1 MISGTIRPE
10 QRKHEGECDDAD
22 DEGDAHDGA
31 GEGEGVEDV
40 PEAAELCQHH
50 QLEAVHLDVAGL
62 DLWERTWS
70 WSSSSE
76 LCSVKMFYC
85 SFTQDDLFNRI
96 VDINGEVTKLSI

>member
-1 MISGTIRPE
+1 MRRPE

-22 DEGDAHDGA
+22 NEGDAHDGA

-70 WSSSSE
+70 LHLSSARSK
-76 LCSVKMFYC
+76 CFSVVLPKTTF
-85 SFTQDDLFNRI
+85 
-96 VDINGEVTKLSI
+96 SIGSWTSTAKSLN

>member
-1 MISGTIRPE
+1 MRPE

-70 WSSSSE
+70 MVFSA
-76 LCSVKMFYC
+76 LLGQNVLLY

>member
-22 DEGDAHDGA
+22 NEGDAHDGA

-70 WSSSSE
+70 MVIFISA
-76 LCSVKMFYC
+76 LLGQNV
-85 SFTQDDLFNRI
+85 L
-96 VDINGEVTKLSI
+96 L